1 LLLLDEPLRGVDV
14 GAKAEIVDI
23 VGEISARGTSV
34 IVVSSEIEDVLA
46 LTDRIM
52 VMRDGV
58 IAAEFRGAEATE
70 TKILHASAVQGK

>member
-1 LLLLDEPLRGVDV
+1 
-14 GAKAEIVDI
+14 
-23 VGEISARGTSV
+23 V